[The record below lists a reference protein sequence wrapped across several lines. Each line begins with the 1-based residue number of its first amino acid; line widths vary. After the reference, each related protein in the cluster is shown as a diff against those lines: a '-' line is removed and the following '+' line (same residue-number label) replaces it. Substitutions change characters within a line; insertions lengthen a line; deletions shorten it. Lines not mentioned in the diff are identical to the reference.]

1 MTKNTGQPV
10 RLEMPFRYWIGGIN
24 LVAEGEKSRE
34 AKIRI
39 FKTTPG
45 YRVTVKVGRIG
56 EGWISKEITVP
67 CPSAGSGTKVPDG
80 SGVFFRFVFIFPA
93 EHRDLQSQNTFSLRG
108 GTSVFEKQNPVH

>member
-24 LVAEGEKSRE
+24 LVAEGENSRE
-34 AKIRI
+34 AEIRI

-45 YRVTVKVGRIG
+45 YRVTIKVGRIG

-67 CPSAGSGTKVPDG
+67 CPSAGSGAKVPDG
-80 SGVFFRFVFIFPA
+80 SGVFF
-93 EHRDLQSQNTFSLRG
+93 L
-108 GTSVFEKQNPVH
+108 KNPVNLVAHLNCKFLNPSGRYVGFRTYSC